1 VPHDNGH
8 DEHQEHSDH
17 EDHDHGD
24 HHEMMAKDFKTRF
37 WISTAV
43 TVPVL
48 ALSPMIHEFLG
59 IEGFSFPGSEWVLLG
74 LSTFIYFYG
83 GWPFLNGLVDE
94 VGDKQPGMMTLIGVA
109 ITVAFGYSGAV
120 VLGLEGRVFFWELAT
135 LVDLML
141 AGHWIEMRSVMS
153 ASKAVEEL
161 AKLVPDEAHLVE
173 EDGSTRDVPVDEL
186 EEGDRVLVKPGE
198 NVPVDG
204 KVIDG
209 HSSVD
214 ESMLTGEAEPVEKA
228 EGDEVTG
235 GSINGDG
242 SLTVEIERTGDDTY
256 LSQVIRLVEE
266 GQESKSKAQGLADRA
281 AFWLT
286 VVALSAGA
294 ITLTVWLIAG
304 KPLDFALE
312 RSITVMVITCPHAL
326 GLAIPLVVAVVTGLA
341 ARQGLL
347 IRNRTAFE
355 QARLVDAI
363 VFDKTGTLTQGRFG
377 VETVSPTG
385 DVDEPELLRLAG
397 AVESHS
403 EHPIAKGIVDEAE
416 ARELDLPSVSDFE
429 AIPGKGAQGEVDG
442 RSIKVVSHGYLEEQG
457 IDKPE
462 AGDEEGRL
470 TRAYVLDGEEVLGV
484 IGLADQIREESRRAV
499 DALQDRGIDV
509 MMLTGDGE
517 QVAAW
522 VSEELGLERYFA
534 EVLPDQK
541 AEKIEEV
548 QKDHELV
555 AMVGDGVNDAPA
567 LATAD
572 LGIAIGAGS
581 NVALESADLI
591 LGEDDPGS
599 VLDAIRLSEVTRT
612 KMIQNLIW
620 ATGYNVIAIPLA
632 AGVLYGVGV
641 VLSPAVGAILMSA
654 STVIVA
660 INARLTSMPEG
671 EEQND

>member
-1 VPHDNGH
+1 
-8 DEHQEHSDH
+8 
-17 EDHDHGD
+17 
-24 HHEMMAKDFKTRF
+24 MAKDFRTRF

-43 TVPVL
+43 TLPVL

-59 IEGFSFPGSEWVLLG
+59 IEGLSFPGSEWVLLG
-74 LSTFIYFYG
+74 LSAFIYFYG
-83 GWPFLNGLVDE
+83 GWPFLKGLVDE

-242 SLTVEIERTGDDTY
+242 SLTVEIERTGEDTY

-326 GLAIPLVVAVVTGLA
+326 GLAIPLVIAVVTGLA

-377 VETVSPTG
+377 VETVRPTG
-385 DVDEPELLRLAG
+385 DADESELLRLAA

-403 EHPIAKGIVDEAE
+403 EHPIAKGIVDQAQE
-416 ARELDLPSVSDFE
+416 RDLDLPSVSDFE

-457 IDKPE
+457 IDKPD
-462 AGDEEGRL
+462 AGDAEGRL

-660 INARLTSMPEG
+660 INARLTSMPG
-671 EEQND
+671 EDQND

>member
-1 VPHDNGH
+1 
-8 DEHQEHSDH
+8 
-17 EDHDHGD
+17 
-24 HHEMMAKDFKTRF
+24 
-37 WISTAV
+37 
-43 TVPVL
+43 
-48 ALSPMIHEFLG
+48 
-59 IEGFSFPGSEWVLLG
+59 
-74 LSTFIYFYG
+74 
-83 GWPFLNGLVDE
+83 
-94 VGDKQPGMMTLIGVA
+94 
-109 ITVAFGYSGAV
+109 
-120 VLGLEGRVFFWELAT
+120 
-135 LVDLML
+135 
-141 AGHWIEMRSVMS
+141 
-153 ASKAVEEL
+153 
-161 AKLVPDEAHLVE
+161 
-173 EDGSTRDVPVDEL
+173 
-186 EEGDRVLVKPGE
+186 
-198 NVPVDG
+198 
-204 KVIDG
+204 
-209 HSSVD
+209 
-214 ESMLTGEAEPVEKA
+214 
-228 EGDEVTG
+228 
-235 GSINGDG
+235 
-242 SLTVEIERTGDDTY
+242 
-256 LSQVIRLVEE
+256 
-266 GQESKSKAQGLADRA
+266 
-281 AFWLT
+281 
-286 VVALSAGA
+286 
-294 ITLTVWLIAG
+294 
-304 KPLDFALE
+304 
-312 RSITVMVITCPHAL
+312 
-326 GLAIPLVVAVVTGLA
+326 
-341 ARQGLL
+341 
-347 IRNRTAFE
+347 
-355 QARLVDAI
+355 
-363 VFDKTGTLTQGRFG
+363 
-377 VETVSPTG
+377 
-385 DVDEPELLRLAG
+385 
-397 AVESHS
+397 
-403 EHPIAKGIVDEAE
+403 VDEAE

-462 AGDEEGRL
+462 VGDEEGRL